1 MKPLMLKIILF
12 ALTKVLQHSATK
24 HVAVRDRMMQHNCAV
39 QIRLKDNSIGRYYI
53 FQNGRVHSELV
64 SFYQSGFQIH
74 SMLCQMALHHLLCS
88 RLVTHPDKNS
98 QALSRQ
104 CLDRRIADTEI
115 LKREVETWK
124 AGRNDAKTRV
134 RWRFTTANARIK
146 LHRLYPAIKP

>member
-53 FQNGRVHSELV
+53 FQNGRVRSELV

-98 QALSRQ
+98 QALRVT
-104 CLDRRIADTEI
+104 CGLHVGRMMKEGG
-115 LKREVETWK
+115 ETSTLASSTLER
-124 AGRNDAKTRV
+124 AGFDGSGSGSGGAR
-134 RWRFTTANARIK
+134 TAFS
-146 LHRLYPAIKP
+146 